1 MFHYSPNSFPCFLPL
16 LTDCHILIKAMHCKG
31 KVLQGA
37 LFQQAQYRAARWPHP
52 SLHLRGSLL
61 FWDSGWVLPTWWGR
75 KSTTATS
82 WMQAEWSTIQNRRAA
97 ACPQVSELS
106 GSILCPIL
114 LISLE
119 SLCLSIFLHS
129 FSPFLHR
136 YINPASVSPITL
148 VEEKVQR
155 MVRGLP

>member
-1 MFHYSPNSFPCFLPL
+1 MFHYSPNSLPCFLPL

-37 LFQQAQYRAARWPHP
+37 LFQQAQYRAAKCPHP
-52 SLHLRGSLL
+52 FLHLRGLL
-61 FWDSGWVLPTWWGR
+61 FWETGWMLPTWWGR
-75 KSTTATS
+75 KSTTATT
-82 WMQAEWSTIQNRRAA
+82 WMQAEWGSIQNRRVATW
-97 ACPQVSELS
+97 PQVSELS
-106 GSILCPIL
+106 GSILCPVFF
-114 LISLE
+114 ISFS